1 MKQIQKYDVLNPLA
15 TETTV
20 DTTTTKDGG
29 GGSGGSNKMIWYG
42 NEAKCGNSAS
52 IREQLMCIFS
62 YVDWMSKRDRVI
74 RSVLNEC
81 DKDVGTRRGQRGI
94 VCVCADL
101 LCIVWYIYIMYWL
114 GMVWYGMCVCLHV
127 IAKNSAHFS
136 AHTYTNAHA
145 RAHPH
150 TFIYSLSRSHIHQI
164 HVASIKFS
172 ERAL

>member
-1 MKQIQKYDVLNPLA
+1 MKQIQKYDVLNQLA

-20 DTTTTKDGG
+20 DTTTTTKDDG
-29 GGSGGSNKMIWYG
+29 GGSGGSNKMVWYG

-52 IREQLMCIFS
+52 IREQLMYIFS

-81 DKDVGTRRGQRGI
+81 DEDVGEAEAEGH
-94 VCVCADL
+94 CVC
-101 LCIVWYIYIMYWL
+101 LCWSVMYCTWYIYIMYWL
-114 GMVWYGMCVCLHV
+114 GMCVCLHV
-127 IAKNSAHFS
+127 IAKKSAHFS

-145 RAHPH
+145 RAPAHPH